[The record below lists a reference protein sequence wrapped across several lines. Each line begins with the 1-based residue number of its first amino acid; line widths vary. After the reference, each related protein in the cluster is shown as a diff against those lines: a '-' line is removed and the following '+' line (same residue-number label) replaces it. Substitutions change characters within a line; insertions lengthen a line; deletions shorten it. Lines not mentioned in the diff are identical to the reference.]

1 MWRRFNNWSKDQTVS
16 DPTLFD
22 TTMDE
27 AYLET
32 IPEVDSLKSARSSM
46 AIPGLPEMP
55 LYAHL

>member
-1 MWRRFNNWSKDQTVS
+1 M
-16 DPTLFD
+16 LFD

-46 AIPGLPEMP
+46 AMPGLPEIA
-55 LYAHL
+55 LWVHL